1 MLDRSSSRNPRA
13 TLSVAV
19 AVSVA
24 VHVSTFVV
32 LVGVDGGPR
41 AWMRDVAVAPT
52 PVLEARL
59 VALGEARAARR
70 ADGFRN
76 RSGALAAGAADRALA
91 RGWHARPR
99 PLLQRGPANA
109 ARSAGKPHVIVNDRV
124 PRARFGEALEGDA
137 LAAFLTEVDA
147 GVVLPERFDVPYP
160 QAALAAR
167 KEGAVLVWA
176 VIDDQGKVDDVHVVD
191 GDAEFAEAVDA
202 ALRATRFGPARNLGQ
217 NVPFYVTLEFEF
229 RIDAVGGTVAAERA
243 RR

>member
-24 VHVSTFVV
+24 VHVSTFAV

-59 VALGEARAARR
+59 VALARVEPPAVPTVSATEAALSLPAQPIEPSPVDGTTAKASPATGTGE
-70 ADGFRN
+70 
-76 RSGALAAGAADRALA
+76 RSPVGR
-91 RGWHARPR
+91 
-99 PLLQRGPANA
+99 
-109 ARSAGKPHVIVNDRV
+109 KPHVIVNDRV

-167 KEGAVLVWA
+167 KEGVVLVWA

-191 GDAEFAEAVDA
+191 GDAEFAEAVDT